1 MSAVATLPKTLE
13 VVAFCSLIMGAGFFG
28 TKYAV
33 RPRYTLEINP
43 ERPYFPTESDKPKNP
58 KAVILNYRQRH
69 YPNIMEAQHKS
80 LRCLEERGYAIS
92 GASSSNGWKFLR
104 GSDTVR
110 DRPVAIEQGVPEPL
124 LRITR
129 IKSEEEFD
137 IDDFLKTCKEC
148 HAHTEVHRTTRPGP
162 FSMSANKY
170 VDRHEWAAC
179 YNDRK
184 ELF

>member
-58 KAVILNYRQRH
+58 KAVILNYRQCH